1 MEAGISLREVLEEF
15 AGHIRFKE
23 ARRFAV
29 LVAQNLRRGDA
40 FLVSRLK
47 ELNQEAW
54 DMRKK
59 QVREKTE
66 EADTKLL
73 LPLMLMLI
81 VILIIVL
88 SPAMISMKV

>member
-1 MEAGISLREVLEEF
+1 
-15 AGHIRFKE
+15 
-23 ARRFAV
+23 
-29 LVAQNLRRGDA
+29 
-40 FLVSRLK
+40 
-47 ELNQEAW
+47 LNQEAW